1 MQDLARGSKRPRN
14 QSSAESEERRWQ
26 SDEAG
31 LLDPAVKEPRMVL
44 ASADSEAGW
53 GFHAR
58 AERLNGRLA
67 MLGFTIGVLIEWLTG
82 QGIAQQIGLSA
93 LRHHP

>member
-14 QSSAESEERRWQ
+14 QSSAESEQRRWP
-26 SDEAG
+26 SE
-31 LLDPAVKEPRMVL
+31 
-44 ASADSEAGW
+44 EAGW